1 MIKLVYYL
9 FRALSKALE
18 TEECCGPVLPQT
30 SKRADFPVTV
40 DPSLLSFGDPRLNE
54 LGWRI
59 FVPKNNSSL
68 FPPKDIAISTESSY
82 TKLRYAL
89 GVAEGARELPSAAC
103 FPLESNGDYLHGVS
117 FHKGCYLGQ
126 ELTART
132 HHTGVVR
139 KRIMPFT

>member
-1 MIKLVYYL
+1 MK
-9 FRALSKALE
+9 
-18 TEECCGPVLPQT
+18 EECCGPVLQQPT
-30 SKRADFPVTV
+30 SKRADFPVSI
-40 DPSLLSFGDPRLNE
+40 DPSLLFVGDPRLNE

-59 FVPKNNSSL
+59 FVPREKSNSFS
-68 FPPKDIAISTESSY
+68 PKDIAISTESSY

-89 GVAEGARELPSAAC
+89 GVAEGVKELPSAAC
-103 FPLESNGDYLHGVS
+103 FPLESNGDYLHGIS

-139 KRIMPFT
+139 KRIMPFR